1 MNANFDPSAI
11 SPLPLAG
18 GAGGGTLIYG
28 AGPPLTPPAGGR
40 GTGKRSAE
48 HGFTLPRRSAE
59 HGFTLVELLVV
70 IVIIG
75 LLATMVAINVI
86 PAGNQA
92 RVEKARADIATLEQ
106 ALEQYRL
113 DNLTYPAGGD
123 GLNALLSA
131 PAGLAQPERYR
142 PGGYIKKLPDDPWGR
157 PYQYQAPGRSGPF
170 DIFSLGADGQS
181 GGEGENADIYSSDQ

>member
-1 MNANFDPSAI
+1 MTRKFSPFSPVRRLAITLPRRSAEHGFTF
-11 SPLPLAG
+11 P
-18 GAGGGTLIYG
+18 
-28 AGPPLTPPAGGR
+28 
-40 GTGKRSAE
+40 KRSAE

-113 DNLTYPAGGD
+113 DNLTYPAAGD
-123 GLNALLSA
+123 GLNALLSP

-157 PYQYQAPGRSGPF
+157 PYQYQAPGRTGPF